1 VGAAGRRTRPLSE
14 PAASGARLSLPHR
27 WSNRS
32 ADPSNKDGRQ
42 FADEVL
48 ELPAGVPRPPVR
60 MTPYAPT
67 PETT

>member
-1 VGAAGRRTRPLSE
+1 MPGCRFPTAGRTVRQT
-14 PAASGARLSLPHR
+14 H
-27 WSNRS
+27 
-32 ADPSNKDGRQ
+32 SNKDGRQ

-48 ELPAGVPRPPVR
+48 ELPAGVPLTPVR